1 MLESSVKTLSLYGAT
16 TAATL
21 ACLTV
26 KLLTRVSAKAALYK
40 VSGYHTEAATYF
52 EKEYLK
58 TVKVLRD
65 AAFNPGDTDDVGT
78 RLRHG
83 RRSADTEEKQKT
95 RGAAAQAVVAAE
107 EKRFKAAGPVKN
119 LARKI

>member
-1 MLESSVKTLSLYGAT
+1 LLESSVKTLSLYAAN

-78 RLRHG
+78 RLHM
-83 RRSADTEEKQKT
+83 
-95 RGAAAQAVVAAE
+95 AVVALIRKKSKKRAE
-107 EKRFKAAGPVKN
+107 LPPRLWLLQKKN
-119 LARKI
+119 ASRRLDRLRT